1 MDAMLRGKAEELAKE
16 IAVSI
21 STQQEL
27 SDVMRLMTKAVI
39 ERMLDAEMDVHL
51 GRGRVTTLPHIA
63 VAPPEPR
70 HHILQEPAA
79 DAEQE
84 PPRNPRR
91 GARNRRNGASA
102 KTVQGESGRLTI
114 ATPRDRNGTFEP
126 LLIPK
131 HERRLAGFDDKVLA
145 LYAKG
150 MSTRDIQEL
159 VKTLYGVELSPTL
172 ISSVTDAVD
181 EEVTAWRSRPL
192 EPVWPIVYF
201 DGIVVHVRGSSGRV
215 SQHTIYVALG
225 VNLAGKKE
233 LLGLW
238 LAESEGAKFWLQVLT
253 DLKNRGLSD
262 IFVACIDGLSGF
274 AEAIH
279 AAYPQTKV
287 QLCIVHLV
295 RAALR
300 YVADQDSKAV
310 ARDLKKIYQAATLLE
325 AEQALE
331 AFAQA
336 WQAKY
341 PTIIKMWRAKWTD
354 IITLFDFP
362 APIRKAISTTNAIE
376 SVNSVI
382 RKFTRNRKIY
392 PNEESA
398 LKITFMAI
406 REASKKW
413 TMPIRNWKVA
423 LNHFAILFE
432 DRLPIQSP

>member
-1 MDAMLRGKAEELAKE
+1 MDVMLRDKAEELAKE

-27 SDVMRLMTKAVI
+27 SDVMRLMTKSVI

-51 GRGRVTTLPHIA
+51 DQQRSQTVPEAATQAAAGTSVT
-63 VAPPEPR
+63 E
-70 HHILQEPAA
+70 AA
-79 DAEQE
+79 TDRA
-84 PPRNPRR
+84 
-91 GARNRRNGASA
+91 GTASGRNRRNGKSA
-102 KTVQGESGRLTI
+102 KTIQGESGRLTI
-114 ATPRDRNGTFEP
+114 ATPRDRNATFEP

-159 VKTLYGVELSPTL
+159 VKTLYGVELSATL
-172 ISSVTDAVD
+172 ISSLTDAVD

-201 DGIVVHVRGSSGRV
+201 DGIVVHVRGASGRV
-215 SQHTIYVALG
+215 SRHTIYVALG

-262 IFVACIDGLSGF
+262 IFVACVDGLAGF
-274 AEAIH
+274 PDAIR

-287 QLCIVHLV
+287 QLCVVHLV

-300 YVADQDSKAV
+300 YVTDKDSQAV
-310 ARDLKKIYQAATLLE
+310 VRDLKKIYQAATLLE

-331 AFAQA
+331 DFAQA
-336 WQAKY
+336 WQASY

-413 TMPIRNWKVA
+413 TMPIQNWKAA

-432 DRLPIQSP
+432 DRLPTQCP